1 VINLLRP
8 YCIFWLTILFCKAI
22 LETVIFDVRRAKMK
36 KLLLGTF
43 LWTLV
48 ISVPAATMAGL
59 NINIGIA
66 LPPPIVFQAPPDV
79 VVLPD
84 TNDVYVVPNVGVDIF
99 FWNGWWWRPWEG
111 GWYRSRYYNRGWGY
125 YNRVPY
131 FYYDVDPHWR
141 EYYRDHDWQGHPW
154 NYQRIPDRELQQN
167 WRGWH
172 NNQYWERQKA
182 WGVRDYH
189 PRSMQQKQELR
200 YQRQHEYQNR
210 PDVIR
215 YQQQMHEQQRYQHP
229 QQRQPQGQRYQKP
242 QQGQQNGQRYQ
253 KQPQGQKY
261 QHQPQEK
268 ANGNQKREEKSHQD
282 HQQ

>member
-1 VINLLRP
+1 
-8 YCIFWLTILFCKAI
+8 
-22 LETVIFDVRRAKMK
+22 MK

-66 LPPPIVFQAPPDV
+66 LPPPIEFQAPPDV

-99 FWNGWWWRPWEG
+99 FWNGWWWRPWQG

-125 YNRVPY
+125 YNRVPS
-131 FYYDVDPHWR
+131 FYYDVDPRWR
-141 EYYRDHDWQGHPW
+141 EYYRDRDWQGHPW

-172 NNQYWERQKA
+172 NNGYWERQKA
-182 WGVRDYH
+182 WDIQGYH
-189 PRSMQQKQELR
+189 PRPMQQRQELR
-200 YQRQHEYQNR
+200 YQRQHEYENR

-215 YQQQMHEQQRYQHP
+215 YQQQMHKQQRYQHP
-229 QQRQPQGQRYQKP
+229 QQRQPQGQRYQHP

-261 QHQPQEK
+261 QHQPQGK
-268 ANGNQKREEKSHQD
+268 ARGNQKHEEKSHQD
-282 HQQ
+282 HQ